1 MEARPSA
8 AHPVRIAFL
17 APMTIRVRSSRSRS
31 ARPAAGIS
39 RRRCALRR
47 PAPGR
52 RLRARS
58 AGAPAFPR
66 TRKRS
71 AARRRGY
78 GSREEGAAWRRGHV
92 RAVRSRSLSPC
103 LGADRCRCRQQRRH
117 FKGDVLMGT
126 TSDTWLDKAIGA
138 DAARMPCDSACSVPR
153 KRGPAG
159 VAVPISERLELV
171 GAERHSKAHL
181 SRGGRSAT
189 RVDATVAATGAK
201 KVVKRRAQPVS
212 MVSC

>member
-1 MEARPSA
+1 VVVRIEARPSG

-39 RRRCALRR
+39 RMRCALRR
-47 PAPGR
+47 LG
-52 RLRARS
+52 ARS

-66 TRKRS
+66 ARKRS

-159 VAVPISERLELV
+159 VAVPIRREV
-171 GAERHSKAHL
+171 GACR
-181 SRGGRSAT
+181 SRKTFQG
-189 RVDATVAATGAK
+189 
-201 KVVKRRAQPVS
+201 PP
-212 MVSC
+212 